1 MLIDKLM
8 KGHTFA
14 KGKKKLTYP
23 AFAEVK
29 VDEIRLDVRLN
40 AAEGLVFRS
49 FADKPLH
56 NLTPFGSKFINAM
69 QAGDIQ
75 RLDMGVLVNKNFND
89 TYRYVRSS
97 KGLGADLAGL
107 PVEFIL
113 FDVPD
118 HGQRPFAERRKLRTR
133 VANWLIDYGLP
144 VYLPMGSVVQSEDEV
159 LNLYGKVIAGG
170 YEGLMVKSYDHT
182 YEPGKRTNGWL
193 KVKPEE
199 DADGVV
205 WGITEAVSEAG
216 EPLGRVGS
224 LRVTA
229 HLPDGSTQEVSV
241 PGIPHEIG
249 KAWFLDPSLILGQ
262 WIEFQY
268 MMRDRQ
274 GGFRHPRFGRIRE
287 AKA

>member
-1 MLIDKLM
+1 MTDKLM

-14 KGKKKLTYP
+14 KGKKKLVYP
-23 AFAEVK
+23 AFAEIK
-29 VDEIRLDVRLN
+29 VDEIRLDVRLDSKD
-40 AAEGLVFRS
+40 GLSFRS
-49 FADKPLH
+49 FADKPLY
-56 NLTPFGSKFINAM
+56 NLTQFGTHFIHAM
-69 QAGDIQ
+69 QAGDLT
-75 RLDMGVLVNKNFND
+75 RLDMGVIVNRSFND

-97 KGLGADLAGL
+97 KGLGDDLVNL

-118 HGQRPFAERRKLRTR
+118 FAHMPFSERRVKRAR
-133 VANWLIDYGLP
+133 VASWLRDYRLP
-144 VYLPMGSVVQSEDEV
+144 VLTPQSVIVQDEDEV
-159 LNLYGKVIAGG
+159 LSTYEKAITAGF
-170 YEGLMVKSYDHT
+170 EGLMVKTGDHL

-199 DADGVV
+199 DADGIVL
-205 WGITEAVSEAG
+205 GITEAVSETG

-224 LRVTA
+224 LRVEV
-229 HLPDGSTQEVSV
+229 HLPDGSVPQANV

-249 KAWFLDPSLILGQ
+249 KAWFLDPTLIVGQ

>member
-1 MLIDKLM
+1 MSKLM

-23 AFAEVK
+23 CSVEIK
-29 VDEIRLDVRLN
+29 IDEIRLDVRN
-40 AAEGLVFRS
+40 DGQGVIFRS

-56 NLTPFGSKFINAM
+56 NLERYKEMFSRFM
-69 QAGDIQ
+69 VSFDIP
-75 RLDMGVLVNKNFND
+75 RLDMGVIVNKSFND

-97 KGLGADLAGL
+97 KGLPADLEVKSL
-107 PVEFIL
+107 EFIL
-113 FDVPD
+113 FDLPHAVGVPYIE
-118 HGQRPFAERRKLRTR
+118 RILWRRKYAGIMR
-133 VANWLIDYGLP
+133 DYDLP
-144 VYLPMGSVVQSEDEV
+144 VITPERSVASNEEDV
-159 LNLYGKVIAGG
+159 LALYAAAVERGF
-170 YEGLMVKSYDHT
+170 EGLMVKDHAGL
-182 YEPGKRTNGWL
+182 YELDKRTNGWL

-199 DADGVV
+199 DADGIVQ
-205 WGITEAVSEAG
+205 GISEAVSEAG

-224 LRVTA
+224 LRVEA
-229 HLPDGSTQEVSV
+229 HLPDGSTQLVNV

-249 KAWFLDPSLILGQ
+249 RAWFLDPSLIVGQ

-274 GGFRHPRFGRIRE
+274 GGFRHPRFNRIRE